1 MWLLHKY
8 KVYVP
13 QTQEKKD
20 FFKIDFYH
28 KLLVK
33 DVRGSYTS
41 WYVLLRTSWQPILQI
56 LSFSNLEGRHTLVY
70 CSFCVSVTFP
80 YLKNSK
86 YINSYSKHTSILV
99 GFSSEVINPTEGVE
113 SKLLVLMSLGNDRKL
128 LFKTITVALIYS
140 LFMLGTMYFI
150 ISANDV
156 LDSRLKKA

>member
-80 YLKNSK
+80 YLKNYNCIISYPNYNK
-86 YINSYSKHTSILV
+86 YYVHYITYNSSAVKMKKSNL
-99 GFSSEVINPTEGVE
+99 P
-113 SKLLVLMSLGNDRKL
+113 LGNDRKL